1 MLPKFDLIQP
11 RTLAEALDCMN
22 GEETILPM
30 CGGTDVFVRL
40 RAGVPMGTTLLS
52 LLQLDE
58 LRQIKEEDSYIRIG
72 AGCTF
77 STLEGNPLVQRYA
90 PMLAAAAAVVGSP
103 AIRNRAT
110 IGGNIE
116 NASPAGD
123 GLVSLYGERAEIK
136 LVSVDGSRVVPISEY
151 MLAPKKTTRKQ
162 NELIVEIQIPKE
174 GHSYQE
180 FFKQG
185 RRNALAIS
193 VVNGCISADA
203 DGDVLNHVRV
213 VLGAVAIT
221 PVELP
226 GVGELVNGK
235 RYTRELDEQVQ
246 KIVEDA
252 IQPIDDV
259 RASKEYRRYI
269 AGVHVRRKLRRAA
282 GWRNE
287 I

>member
-11 RTLAEALDCMN
+11 RTLAEALRWMN
-22 GEETILPM
+22 GEETVLPI

-52 LLQLDE
+52 LLHLVE
-58 LRQIKEEDSYIRIG
+58 LQQIKEDDSYIRIG

-77 STLEGNPLVQRYA
+77 SVLERHALVQQYA
-90 PMLAAAAAVVGSP
+90 PMLAAAASIVGSP

-123 GLVSLYGERAEIK
+123 GLVALYGERAEIK
-136 LVSVDGSRVVPISEY
+136 LVSADGTRMVPVSKY
-151 MLAPKKTTRKQ
+151 VLAPKKTARKQ
-162 NELIVEIQIPKE
+162 NELIAEIQIPKE
-174 GHSYQE
+174 GCSHQE

-193 VVNGCISADA
+193 VVNGCVSADA
-203 DGDVLNHVRV
+203 NGDALNHVRV

-221 PVELP
+221 PVELLE
-226 GVGELVNGK
+226 VGELVNGK
-235 RYTRELDEQVQ
+235 RYTHELDEQVQ
-246 KIVEDA
+246 KIIESS
-252 IQPIDDV
+252 IHPIDDV

-269 AGVHVRRKLRRAA
+269 AGVHVRRALRHAA

-287 I
+287 V